1 VHSHLAENITLDAL
15 AGCAGL
21 SRYHFARRFRA
32 STGMTPHQYVLQE
45 RVAKARTLITRTN
58 VRLAEVATTCGFADQ
73 SHLNRVFKR
82 FTGVSPGIYRQQ
94 G

>member
-1 VHSHLAENITLDAL
+1 
-15 AGCAGL
+15 
-21 SRYHFARRFRA
+21 
-32 STGMTPHQYVLQE
+32 MTPHQYVLQE